1 MSQKSIIV
9 TGAAG
14 RIGAATALLAAS
26 KGWAVAVHNRSNP
39 ESSEK
44 VVSNIKNSAG
54 LLMLIKAYMAYE
66 EQVMGLFRAL
76 DAALRLAHWSNSYK
90 KLRQNLYGCM

>member
-54 LLMLIKAYMAYE
+54 LLKRLQLIWPMKS
-66 EQVMGLFRAL
+66 
-76 DAALRLAHWSNSYK
+76 RLWVSFAH
-90 KLRQNLYGCM
+90 

>member
-44 VVSNIKNSAG
+44 VVSNIKNSVG
-54 LLMLIKAYMAYE
+54 LLKRLKPIWPMKSRLWVSFAY
-66 EQVMGLFRAL
+66 
-76 DAALRLAHWSNSYK
+76 
-90 KLRQNLYGCM
+90 

>member
-54 LLMLIKAYMAYE
+54 LLKRLKLIWPMKS
-66 EQVMGLFRAL
+66 
-76 DAALRLAHWSNSYK
+76 RLWVSFAH
-90 KLRQNLYGCM
+90 